1 MKDNDLDV
9 LLRRALKCEGAPHVQ
24 LVEQV
29 TYQWIKKEE
38 EEMNKAVRISIKTIA
53 VAAVFVAIFA
63 GTALAALNL
72 LKPGEVAKSAGDIA
86 LSAAFESK
94 DALTVDETQTS
105 GDYALTLMGLVSG
118 KDISDQAFT
127 GEGVL
132 PERSYAIVAIRRADG
147 GSVTTEESAALYMS
161 PLVKGLKPWMVN
173 INTMNGAYSE
183 IAKDGVVYRIVE
195 CNDVAMFADK
205 GLYLC
210 VSDTVTF
217 SKDAFDYSDETG
229 EISPRADYKGMNALF
244 NLPID
249 PSEADPAKAAEYLKR
264 IEYDDA
270 PSDTES
276 AITLTPGE
284 SAPELI
290 ITKDK

>member
-1 MKDNDLDV
+1 MRDSDLDV
-9 LLRRALKCEGAPHVQ
+9 LLRRALKREGAPHTR

-38 EEMNKAVRISIKTIA
+38 EEMNKAARISIKTIA
-53 VAAVFVAIFA
+53 LAAVLVAILA
-63 GTALAALNL
+63 GSALAALNL
-72 LKPGEVAKSAGDIA
+72 LKPGEVAKSAGDSA

-94 DALTVDETQTS
+94 DALAIDETQAS
-105 GDYALTLMGLVSG
+105 GDYTLTLMGLVSG
-118 KDISDQAFT
+118 KDISDLPFT

-132 PERSYAIVAIRRADG
+132 PERSYAVVAIRRTDG
-147 GSVTTEESAALYMS
+147 GSITSEDTAALYMS

-195 CNDVAMFADK
+195 CDDVAMFADK

-210 VSDTVTF
+210 ISDTVAF
-217 SKDAFDYSDETG
+217 SKDAFDYNEQTD
-229 EISPRADYKGMNALF
+229 EISPRADYKGVNALF

-249 PSEADPAKAAEYLKR
+249 PSEADPAKAAEYLKQ
-264 IEYDDA
+264 IGYDDA
-270 PSDTES
+270 PSVSES
-276 AITLTPGE
+276 AITPAPGE
-284 SAPELI
+284 VVPELT